1 MSLWVSKAT
10 FEEGPLVG
18 AKRTTNGKSPSDCEK
33 DDRAAKGAVALRG
46 HSERQLLAPSRYPEV
61 DIPCDERSIA
71 TLVGSSSA
79 AIFCTSVWTG
89 RRTWLRAYPS
99 AKAPRR
105 GCRRA
110 ACGFDGG

>member
-1 MSLWVSKAT
+1 MSGSGTA
-10 FEEGPLVG
+10 GCG

-71 TLVGSSSA
+71 TLVGSSPA
-79 AIFCTSVWTG
+79 LFFAHLFGPGVEPGYGPIRLPKLPVVA
-89 RRTWLRAYPS
+89 RNEP
-99 AKAPRR
+99 
-105 GCRRA
+105 
-110 ACGFDGG
+110 